1 MITTSTISM
10 PSRITPQ
17 QYGQAVLEHVQTG
30 AYPESEEVISA
41 EFPPSALPEVVRLIE
56 QAREDVKV
64 CFDGRF
70 QWLLRVVIDRDYR
83 LLSGKLAGTARRILM
98 AGFHKLSN

>member
-1 MITTSTISM
+1 M

-30 AYPESEEVISA
+30 AYPESEEIVSA
-41 EFPPSALPEVVRLIE
+41 DFPSSALPEVSKLIE

-64 CFDGRF
+64 C
-70 QWLLRVVIDRDYR
+70 IYR
-83 LLSGKLAGTARRILM
+83 PSTSNSKFLITGIIEKYQEGQSG
-98 AGFHKLSN
+98 